1 MICHGWPYDTT
12 LKIPKDSNN
21 PVKAKTLLKLRA
33 EADEIHSEKEKQ
45 LQKELQEKRKL
56 REQQMRPEKQSLQ
69 EKKKLTVCSETCKSK
84 DAQKGKDPCVGAR
97 RILTSSVRQS
107 PRLQRTE
114 PITEV
119 TYFSHF
125 HGNFHVCFDRKFLKA
140 EKVSS
145 EGKENYLQ
153 FLQQDE
159 RMSNDKRPRLFK
171 VVSITL

>member
-1 MICHGWPYDTT
+1 MSASCT
-12 LKIPKDSNN
+12 
-21 PVKAKTLLKLRA
+21 
-33 EADEIHSEKEKQ
+33 
-45 LQKELQEKRKL
+45 KRVHIRYTRRRWL
-56 REQQMRPEKQSLQ
+56 VDQMRKITIKSLS
-69 EKKKLTVCSETCKSK
+69 VCSETCKSK

-140 EKVSS
+140 EKISS
-145 EGKENYLQ
+145 ERKENDLQ
-153 FLQQDE
+153 YLQQDE
-159 RMSNDKRPRLFK
+159 RMSNDRRPRLFK